1 MNPSSSSTCSKRKRD
16 PNSFDDEPESS
27 CKRPKNDV
35 IISYSFEDIGK
46 TFISH
51 LRAALIRN
59 SFAISDHTMLPV
71 GQDMRLELLKAI
83 EESEMYIV
91 VFSPHYASSVRNLDE
106 LVDIMD
112 SSHKLD
118 ERKVVPVFYKVEP
131 SDVRSQQGPFI
142 EAFQAHHTD
151 TNLDPERVKR
161 WRHALKEVGQLSGLP
176 LQHGDEAKFILEI
189 VDELEKMQRP
199 QELHVTDHPIGIG
212 SRAKELISTLRLDQK
227 DRVLVVAV
235 FGFGGI
241 GKTTVVKEAF
251 NRIAPSFDLSC
262 FLADIHYICQA
273 PSWKVKLP
281 KALISCL
288 THEKRFSIMSNHNEG
303 VTKIRRLV
311 SRRKV
316 LLVLDDVDNFQQLES
331 LGIYPKWFYEG
342 SRIIVTT
349 RDKRSLG
356 SIPYVP
362 YQTMLLNRRESL
374 NLFIR
379 LMFAR
384 DDPINTTFIEEVVG
398 HAGGIPLVL
407 KVWSSH
413 FKQYEKEK
421 WPSILE
427 TLKGIPHGDVQ
438 KQLQLSYDSL
448 TPRLKKLFLDI
459 ACFFDGMKKDTVVKV
474 LQDEDLRFF
483 PNNEIQYLVDKSLVE
498 ITSNNEVWMRHAIRE
513 MGLEIV
519 RQENEDEPGQRT
531 RLWDERDVMRVLTEC
546 SGTDSVESIA
556 FCFEEDMLEV
566 TMEAFRKMSKL
577 RLIKVLFYEDRID
590 DWCVE
595 EFMINDEM
603 SHLCFKK
610 LKYMSWDLFPFKS
623 LDNIEMCNVV
633 VLDLRK
639 SKLET
644 FLEGMKSLKKLRI
657 LNVSASL
664 SLTKTGNFSGLE
676 NLEELHFN
684 GCENLKELHS
694 SIGDLQ
700 KLAILDLGRSMPV
713 KRIPWEMIGKLP
725 SLQKLSVGTRN
736 YDDNVE
742 SFSDE
747 GDDPTLYPFKEGH
760 VTPPD
765 LIGCNLASLK
775 HLSLY
780 RTKFSSHCDSLL
792 QLHQLST
799 IELRNCRSIQSIPN
813 LPANVTSIKV
823 IGCSSLVNLP
833 YNISELKSLTI
844 LKFYYCPELG
854 SEGPHFLMK
863 VTGLTNLTRL
873 SMIRCSVSQ
882 VSIEIGN
889 LVSLK
894 KLHLSS
900 NPFCSL
906 HDTLSNLSQL
916 LNLEIEG
923 CYQLRMLPLLPPNLK
938 HIDAH
943 WCDSLDV
950 TSSASLLTKVNKES
964 PFSNRLMIQL
974 PWRKELLEWCTYQ
987 NRGYFLSF
995 VAPLH
1000 LHNNICGIILC
1011 ATPSER
1017 YISIISNPKMHN
1029 KTKNTSHSFKVN
1041 RGDEVHNCMLVMS
1054 CPLDDT
1060 TLLVEPGEFVVIE
1073 FPQGSLSSC
1082 GLRLIYES
1090 DVVDGYLVVKT
1101 ATEPT
1106 PHIPSETG
1114 VTQLHTISI
1123 HSQCDDYSFSV
1134 IISHPMM
1141 KIYPRPI
1148 SA

>member
-657 LNVSASL
+657 LDVSDSC
-664 SLTKTGNFSGLE
+664 SLTKTGNLSGLE
-676 NLEELHFN
+676 NLEQFHLS
-684 GCENLKELHS
+684 GCRNLKELHS
-694 SIGDLQ
+694 SIGDLR
-700 KLAILDLGRSMPV
+700 KLVILDLRSCISL
-713 KRIPWEMIGKLP
+713 KRIPWEMIVKLP
-725 SLQKLSVGTRN
+725 SLQKLSFGN
-736 YDDNVE
+736 IDDDDME
-742 SFSDE
+742 SFTDE
-747 GDDPTLYPFKEGH
+747 GNDPTLYSFEVKEAR
-760 VTPPD
+760 VTT
-765 LIGCNLASLK
+765 LNLSGCNLSKISLGGVLVSLASLK
-775 HLSLY
+775 HLYLNGV
-780 RTKFSSHCDSLL
+780 TFSSHPDILL
-792 QLHQLST
+792 QFHQLNT
-799 IELRNCRSIQSIPN
+799 IQLYCCDLIQSIPN
-813 LPANVTSIKV
+813 LPGTMTSISV
-823 IGCSSLVNLP
+823 QLCSSLLNLP
-833 YNISELKSLTI
+833 CNISELKFLTT
-844 LKFYYCPELG
+844 LKFYSCPKLG
-854 SEGPHFLMK
+854 AEDPYFLMK
-863 VTGLTNLTRL
+863 VTGLTNLTHL
-873 SMIRCSVSQ
+873 SMANCSVSQ
-882 VSIEIGN
+882 VPVEIAN

-894 KLHLSS
+894 KLDLSL

-906 HDTLSNLSQL
+906 PDTLSNLSQL
-916 LNLEIEG
+916 LYLNIER
-923 CYQLRMLPLLPPNLK
+923 CEQLRLLPLLSPNLTY
-938 HIDAH
+938 IDAGR
-943 WCDSLDV
+943 CFSLDV
-950 TSSASLLTKVNKES
+950 MSSASVRTEVCKFSPQQEL
-964 PFSNRLMIQL
+964 PFSNRFMMRLSWQEEV
-974 PWRKELLEWCTYQ
+974 PDWCTYR
-987 NRGYFLSF
+987 NRGDVLSF

-1000 LHNNICGIILC
+1000 MHNNICGIILC
-1011 ATPSER
+1011 ACINLDKFHSDN
-1017 YISIISNPKMHN
+1017 SVVPKMYN
-1029 KTKNTSHSFKVN
+1029 KTKNTSHHFKAN
-1041 RGDEVHNCMLVMS
+1041 TIASPRRCTFQDCMYVIS
-1054 CPLDDT
+1054 YPLDNT
-1060 TLLVEPGEFVVIE
+1060 TLLVEPGDSVAVVLKV
-1073 FPQGSLSSC
+1073 PQGSVSSY

-1090 DVVDGYLVVKT
+1090 DVVD
-1101 ATEPT
+1101 
-1106 PHIPSETG
+1106 SN
-1114 VTQLHTISI
+1114 
-1123 HSQCDDYSFSV
+1123 
-1134 IISHPMM
+1134 
-1141 KIYPRPI
+1141 
-1148 SA
+1148 